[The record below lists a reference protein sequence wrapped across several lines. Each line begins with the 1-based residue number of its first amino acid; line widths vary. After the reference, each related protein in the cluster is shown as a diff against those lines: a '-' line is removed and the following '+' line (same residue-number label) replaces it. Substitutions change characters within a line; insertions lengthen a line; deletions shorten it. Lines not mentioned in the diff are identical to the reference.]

1 MQMKICTG
9 CGIKKQLEDFSI
21 HSGFKDGR
29 NSRCKM
35 CKNVM
40 QTEGYRSGKY
50 KKPVYKPYTYQK
62 QLRDRYGLSLLEYEK
77 MVLEC
82 QGMCQICGRKEPL
95 NVDHCHTTKKVRG
108 LLCTRCN
115 TGLGKFKDNIDIL
128 QSAIKYL
135 ESS

>member
-50 KKPVYKPYTYQK
+50 KNQFI
-62 QLRDRYGLSLLEYEK
+62 S
-77 MVLEC
+77 
-82 QGMCQICGRKEPL
+82 
-95 NVDHCHTTKKVRG
+95 HTPIR
-108 LLCTRCN
+108 N
-115 TGLGKFKDNIDIL
+115 N
-128 QSAIKYL
+128 
-135 ESS
+135 